1 MSDNAIELPE
11 HTVALIDEP
20 AADGPLYLATAN
32 GENGLETQVVDVR
45 GEVPAAYPPRS
56 IHDRVVTD
64 TASFRAE
71 IARRPLIERVST
83 VWGNRQK
90 GEITAVYDELPGAA
104 ISDYTRRGDRL
115 ILRFVPDPDW
125 ATLGRTADGAFH
137 GQEEF
142 GDLIESAGHLITSHP
157 AAELIEIVD
166 DIRASSK
173 GSFESRPRRDTGS
186 MHITYSE
193 EVTVR
198 SGAQSKTGTAPKEL
212 EVPREITLSARPF
225 EDYPLVEVK
234 CWLRLRVNQGQL
246 GLGLF
251 PQPYQH
257 LVRDAWTHVTT
268 ELAEKLGVPVYAA
281 NLGR

>member
-1 MSDNAIELPE
+1 MSENAIALPP
-11 HTVALIDEP
+11 HTIVDDEWG
-20 AADGPLYLATAN
+20 ADGPLRIIAAN
-32 GENGLETQVVDVR
+32 GENGLEARVIDVR
-45 GEVPAAYPPRS
+45 AEAPNAFPPRTVN
-56 IHDRVVTD
+56 DRIVTD
-64 TASFRAE
+64 TASFLAE
-71 IARRPLIERVST
+71 INRRPLIESLST

-115 ILRFVPDPDW
+115 TLRFVPDPDW
-125 ATLGRTADGAFH
+125 ATLGRTADAAFH
-137 GQEEF
+137 GQDDF
-142 GDLIESAGHLITSHP
+142 GDMIEAAGHLITSHP
-157 AAELIEIVD
+157 AAELMEIVD
-166 DIRASSK
+166 SVRTSSK
-173 GSFESRPRRDTGS
+173 GSFESRIKRDTGTQYL
-186 MHITYSE
+186 TYSE
-193 EVTVR
+193 EVSAKAGSST
-198 SGAQSKTGTAPKEL
+198 KPL

-234 CWLRLRVNQGQL
+234 CWLRLRVNQGAL

>member
-1 MSDNAIELPE
+1 MSDNAIELPV
-11 HTVALIDEP
+11 HSTQLIDEP
-20 AADGPLYLATAN
+20 DSDSTLYLVTAN
-32 GENGLETQVVDVR
+32 GENGLETRVIDVR
-45 GEVPAAYPPRS
+45 AEAPNAFPPRVVN
-56 IHDRVVTD
+56 DRVVTD
-64 TASFRAE
+64 TASFLAE
-71 IARRPLIERVST
+71 IARRPLVDGEST

-90 GEITAVYDELPGAA
+90 GEITAVYDEL
-104 ISDYTRRGDRL
+104 SSLSTNQFTRRGDRL

-137 GQEEF
+137 GQDEF
-142 GDLIESAGHLITSHP
+142 GDMIEAAGHLITSHP
-157 AAELIEIVD
+157 AAELMEIVD
-166 DIRASSK
+166 SVRTSSK
-173 GSFESRPRRDTGS
+173 GSFESRIKRDTGTQYL
-186 MHITYSE
+186 TYSE
-193 EVTVR
+193 EVSAKAGSST
-198 SGAQSKTGTAPKEL
+198 KPL

-234 CWLRLRVNQGQL
+234 CWLRLRVNQGAL

>member
-1 MSDNAIELPE
+1 MSADTIALPP
-11 HTVALIDEP
+11 HTIVDDEWDS
-20 AADGPLYLATAN
+20 DGPLRIIAAN
-32 GENGLETQVVDVR
+32 GENGLDVKVIDVR
-45 GEVPAAYPPRS
+45 AEAPNAFPPRTVN
-56 IHDRVVTD
+56 DRIVTD
-64 TASFRAE
+64 TASFLAE
-71 IARRPLIERVST
+71 IARRPLIESLST

-125 ATLGRTADGAFH
+125 ATLTGTADGKFH
-137 GQEEF
+137 DQDTF
-142 GDLIESAGHLITSHP
+142 GDMIEAAGHLITSHP
-157 AAELIEIVD
+157 AAELMEIVD
-166 DIRASSK
+166 SVRTSSK
-173 GSFESRPRRDTGS
+173 GSFESRIRRDTGTQYL
-186 MHITYSE
+186 TYSE
-193 EVTVR
+193 EVSAKAGSST
-198 SGAQSKTGTAPKEL
+198 KPL

-257 LVRDAWTHVTT
+257 LVRDAWSHVTT
-268 ELAEKLGVPVYAA
+268 ELAEKLNVPVYAA